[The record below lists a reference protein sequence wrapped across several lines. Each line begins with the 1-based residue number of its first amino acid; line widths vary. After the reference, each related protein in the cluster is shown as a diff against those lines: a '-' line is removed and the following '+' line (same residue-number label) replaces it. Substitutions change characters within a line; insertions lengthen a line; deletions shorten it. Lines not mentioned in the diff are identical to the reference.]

1 MIDSFQS
8 LNNPSFLLLS
18 AFILDLILGDPVY
31 RLHPVRLIGNLINKT
46 YCLLKDAPLNKRIC
60 GILILFS
67 NLLICTSAYFLICS
81 LLGRFSLFFDVF
93 LTYSFIALK
102 DMFDH
107 VNPIMDALKKEDING
122 ARRLLSYV
130 VGRDTERLNKE
141 GIIRACVET
150 IAEGFLDG
158 FFSPIFWFFIGALF
172 GYPVPFMMGYKIIN
186 THDSMLGYKSEE
198 LKEIGWASARCDDIV
213 NFIPARI
220 SLIFLF
226 LGAILCRKDA
236 INAFRIALR
245 DRLKHSSPNS
255 GHPEAFFA
263 GALGIRLG
271 GPTYYF
277 YGLVDKPW
285 IGDGIDTPCLSH
297 IVDSIRLVKATSFV
311 TIFTVSSFL
320 LTL

>member
-1 MIDSFQS
+1 MIDLFQN
-8 LNNPSFLLLS
+8 LHNPPFLLLS

-31 RLHPVRLIGNLINKT
+31 RLHPVRLIGNLIDKL
-46 YCLLKDAPLNKRIC
+46 YRLLRDAPLNKRIS
-60 GILILFS
+60 GILILS
-67 NLLICTSAYFLICS
+67 SVILICTSIYFLIC
-81 LLGRFSLFFDVF
+81 LILGKFKFLFDMY

-102 DMFDH
+102 DLFDH
-107 VNPIMDALKKEDING
+107 IHPILDALKKEDMNE

-130 VGRDTERLNKE
+130 VGRDTEKLNKE

-150 IAEGFLDG
+150 IAEGFVDG
-158 FFSPIFWFFIGALF
+158 FLSPIFWFFVGALF

-186 THDSMLGYKSEE
+186 TLDSMLGYKSEE
-198 LKEIGWASARCDDIV
+198 LREIGWVSARCDDIL
-213 NFIPARI
+213 NFIPARM
-220 SLIFLF
+220 SFIFLF

-236 INAFRIALR
+236 INALRIALR

-255 GHPEAFFA
+255 AHPEAFFA

-285 IGDGIDTPCLSH
+285 IGDSKNTPNLSH
-297 IVDSIRLVKATSFV
+297 IADSIKLARTSSFI
-311 TIFTVSSFL
+311 TILAAFFL